1 MKPTNR
7 LLIGTVCALASTLL
21 GLWAFVSPPQ
31 TVHAQSTTPSPD
43 GFGPVHA
50 GWLSLRGYARPFA
63 LQVSNTWEVNV
74 LRPSSSNHDVLPVEA
89 PDCNGPQMG
98 ITHTLLRHHPPA
110 RPIIA
115 PPFILRQT
123 SATGVP
129 SSTWHRPKATCSR
142 LYRDLFLGRSSI
154 RFNLDH
160 PTRLA
165 L

>member
-31 TVHAQSTTPSPD
+31 TVHAQSTTPSLTVSVPSTPV
-43 GFGPVHA
+43 GFPLEVTLD
-50 GWLSLRGYARPFA
+50 LSP

-74 LRPSSSNHDVLPVEA
+74 LRLSSNHDVLPVEA

-160 PTRLA
+160 PT
-165 L
+165 

>member
-31 TVHAQSTTPSPD
+31 TVHAQSTTPSVTVSVPSTPV
-43 GFGPVHA
+43 GFPLEVTLD
-50 GWLSLRGYARPFA
+50 LSP

-74 LRPSSSNHDVLPVEA
+74 LRLSSNHDVLPVEA

>member
-31 TVHAQSTTPSPD
+31 TVHAQSTTPSVTVSVPSTPV
-43 GFGPVHA
+43 GFPLEVTLD
-50 GWLSLRGYARPFA
+50 LSP

-74 LRPSSSNHDVLPVEA
+74 LRLSSNHDVLPVEA

-98 ITHTLLRHHPPA
+98 ITHTLLRHHSPA